1 MTQTSAGP
9 EQLVRDLPLLA
20 RLPRDDRQA
29 LAGKARLR
37 SYPSGTTIFREGE
50 PGDSMH
56 VIVEGRVSVSV
67 SNGSGGE
74 ATIASVGPGDCVGE
88 LSLLDGRPRSAAAI
102 AATTTK
108 TMVVTRDS
116 FVEWLSERPAA
127 ALALLETLSLRLR
140 RTNEAMSDLIFL
152 DLPHRLAKQILSLS
166 DLQQRLKE
174 GAPPS
179 ATVRIAVT
187 QGEMAAMLGV
197 SRESVNKQLNVFQRD
212 GLITLARGAVIVTD
226 DAGLRQYI

>member
-1 MTQTSAGP
+1 MTQNSAGP
-9 EQLVRDLPLLA
+9 EQVVRDLPLLA

-29 LAGKARLR
+29 LATRARLR

-67 SNGSGGE
+67 SNGAGGE

-102 AATTTK
+102 AATATK

-116 FVEWLSERPAA
+116 FVEWLAERPPA

-140 RTNEAMSDLIFL
+140 RTNEAMSAPIFPGP
-152 DLPHRLAKQILSLS
+152 PHRPAKQTISLA
-166 DLQQRLKE
+166 DLQQRLRE
-174 GAPPS
+174 GAPGGS
-179 ATVRIAVT
+179 LRIAVT
-187 QGEMAAMLGV
+187 QGELAAMLGV

-212 GLITLARGAVIVTD
+212 GLIALARGAVILTD
-226 DAGLRQYI
+226 DAGLRQYL

>member
-1 MTQTSAGP
+1 MTQNSAGP
-9 EQLVRDLPLLA
+9 EQVVRDLPLLA

-29 LAGKARLR
+29 LATRARLR

-67 SNGSGGE
+67 SNGAGGE

-102 AATTTK
+102 AATATK
-108 TMVVTRDS
+108 TMVVTRES
-116 FVEWLSERPAA
+116 FVEWLAERPPA

-152 DLPHRLAKQILSLS
+152 DLPHRLAKQIIALA
-166 DLQQRLKE
+166 DLQQRLRE
-174 GAPPS
+174 GQAS
-179 ATVRIAVT
+179 NGVRIAVT
-187 QGEMAAMLGV
+187 QGELAAMLGV

-212 GLITLARGAVIVTD
+212 GFIALARGAVILTD
-226 DAGLRQYI
+226 EAGLRHYL

>member
-1 MTQTSAGP
+1 MTQTSTGP
-9 EQLVRDLPLLA
+9 EQVVRDLPLLA

-29 LAGKARLR
+29 LATRARLR
-37 SYPSGTTIFREGE
+37 SYPSGTTIFLEGE

-67 SNGSGGE
+67 SNGAGGE

-102 AATTTK
+102 AATATK
-108 TMVVTRDS
+108 TMVVTRES
-116 FVEWLSERPAA
+116 FVEWLAERPPA

-152 DLPHRLAKQILSLS
+152 DLPHRLAKQIIALA
-166 DLQQRLKE
+166 DLQQRLRE
-174 GAPPS
+174 GQAS
-179 ATVRIAVT
+179 NGVRIAVT
-187 QGEMAAMLGV
+187 QGELAAMLGV

-212 GLITLARGAVIVTD
+212 GFIALARGAVILSD
-226 DAGLRQYI
+226 EAGLRHYL

>member
-1 MTQTSAGP
+1 MTLTSTGP
-9 EQLVRDLPLLA
+9 EEVVRDLPLLA

-29 LAGKARLR
+29 LATRARLR

-67 SNGSGGE
+67 SNGAGGE

-102 AATTTK
+102 AATATK
-108 TMVVTRDS
+108 TMVVTRES
-116 FVEWLSERPAA
+116 FVDWLAERPPA

-152 DLPHRLAKQILSLS
+152 DLPHRLAKQIVALA
-166 DLQQRLKE
+166 DLQQRLRE
-174 GAPPS
+174 GQGANG
-179 ATVRIAVT
+179 VRIAVT
-187 QGEMAAMLGV
+187 QGELAAMLGV

-212 GLITLARGAVIVTD
+212 GLIALARGAVILTD
-226 DAGLRQYI
+226 EAALRHYL

>member
-1 MTQTSAGP
+1 MTQTSTGP
-9 EQLVRDLPLLA
+9 EQVVRDLPLLA

-29 LAGKARLR
+29 LATRARLR

-67 SNGSGGE
+67 SNGAGGE

-102 AATTTK
+102 AATATK
-108 TMVVTRDS
+108 TMVVTRES
-116 FVEWLSERPAA
+116 FVEWLAERPPA

-152 DLPHRLAKQILSLS
+152 DLPHRLAKQIVALA
-166 DLQQRLKE
+166 DLQQRLRE
-174 GAPPS
+174 GQAS
-179 ATVRIAVT
+179 NGVRIAVT
-187 QGEMAAMLGV
+187 KGELAAMLGV

-212 GLITLARGAVIVTD
+212 GFIALARGAVILSD
-226 DAGLRQYI
+226 EAGLRHYL

>member
-1 MTQTSAGP
+1 MTLTSTGP
-9 EQLVRDLPLLA
+9 EEVVRDLPLLA

-29 LAGKARLR
+29 LATRARLR
-37 SYPSGTTIFREGE
+37 SYPPGTTIFREGE

-67 SNGSGGE
+67 SNGAGGE

-102 AATTTK
+102 AATATK
-108 TMVVTRDS
+108 TMVVTRES
-116 FVEWLSERPAA
+116 FVDWLAERPPA

-152 DLPHRLAKQILSLS
+152 DLPHRLAKQIVALA
-166 DLQQRLKE
+166 DLQQRLRE
-174 GAPPS
+174 GQGANG
-179 ATVRIAVT
+179 VRIAVT
-187 QGEMAAMLGV
+187 QGELAAMLGV

-212 GLITLARGAVIVTD
+212 GLIALARGAVILTD
-226 DAGLRQYI
+226 EAALRHYL

>member
-1 MTQTSAGP
+1 MTQNSAGP
-9 EQLVRDLPLLA
+9 EQVVRDLPLLA

-29 LAGKARLR
+29 LATRARLR

-67 SNGSGGE
+67 SNGAGGE

-102 AATTTK
+102 AATATK

-116 FVEWLSERPAA
+116 FVEWLAERPPA

-152 DLPHRLAKQILSLS
+152 DLPHRLAKQIISLA
-166 DLQQRLKE
+166 DLQQRLRE
-174 GAPPS
+174 GAPGGS
-179 ATVRIAVT
+179 LRIAVT
-187 QGEMAAMLGV
+187 QGELAAMLGV

-212 GLITLARGAVIVTD
+212 GLIALARGAVILTD
-226 DAGLRQYI
+226 DAGLRQYL